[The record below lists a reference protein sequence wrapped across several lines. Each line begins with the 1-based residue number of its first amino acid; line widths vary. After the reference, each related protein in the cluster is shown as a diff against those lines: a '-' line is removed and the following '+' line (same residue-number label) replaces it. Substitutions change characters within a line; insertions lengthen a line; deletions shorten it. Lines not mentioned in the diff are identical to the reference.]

1 MKRWCFFPRSFRFRW
16 NWKKN
21 ASTSCIKRHDISVCG
36 DAAIR
41 FELFSYCL
49 CRKIKR
55 SWINFASKKET
66 RRTRQ
71 RAKWKREEKNIINII
86 NCIKMTRKTDFFFS
100 FSIGFLLFYKDTDT
114 SYKVFFA
121 SQLSEANIMH
131 ICVHKCQMLMNII
144 EKYSKKANW
153 NAIQNRPHMAHMRH
167 ITA

>member
-1 MKRWCFFPRSFRFRW
+1 M
-16 NWKKN
+16 
-21 ASTSCIKRHDISVCG
+21 T
-36 DAAIR
+36 
-41 FELFSYCL
+41 YL
-49 CRKIKR
+49 CV
-55 SWINFASKKET
+55 ET
-66 RRTRQ
+66 RPYDSNFFLIVSVERLNGHGLILPRKKKHVERDNELNGNEKKKTSLTSST
-71 RAKWKREEKNIINII
+71 ALKWQEKLI
-86 NCIKMTRKTDFFFS
+86 FFFS

-167 ITA
+167 INTFTA